1 MQSIDTYRTALLK
14 RLGELDSRL
23 HKIEAE
29 LDAPHSK
36 DWDDAAIETEGDQV
50 LEHLGQSGQDEIA
63 RIRAALQRMRDG
75 SYGECVRCGERISAE
90 RLNVL
95 PETPFCKDCAAA
107 I

>member
-29 LDAPHSK
+29 LDEPHSK
-36 DWDDAAIETEGDQV
+36 DWDDAAIETEGNQV

>member
-29 LDAPHSK
+29 LDEPHSK

-63 RIRAALQRMRDG
+63 RIRAALQRIRDG
-75 SYGECVRCGERISAE
+75 GYGECVRCGERISAE

>member
-29 LDAPHSK
+29 LDEPHSK

>member
-63 RIRAALQRMRDG
+63 RIRAALQRIRDG

>member
-1 MQSIDTYRTALLK
+1 MQSTKTYRAALLA

-29 LDAPHSK
+29 LDEPHSK

-50 LEHLGQSGQDEIA
+50 LEHLGQSGQEEIA
-63 RIRAALQRMRDG
+63 RIRAALQRIRDG
-75 SYGECVRCGERISAE
+75 SYGECVRCGEQISAE